1 MRTTTIN
8 NYTHVRLTQY
18 QITTIKNI
26 IHCVL
31 GDDKQTTIWLFG
43 SRVDLKQRGGDIDL
57 FIETNAEL
65 ENSVD
70 TACLIYAKII
80 MALGDQKID
89 VLLKDNK
96 TQECLIFE
104 TARRTGVIL

>member
-1 MRTTTIN
+1 MHDLS
-8 NYTHVRLTQY
+8 YTQVRLTQH
-18 QITTIKNI
+18 QINIIKNI

-31 GDDKQTTIWLFG
+31 GQDKQTTIWLFG

-57 FIETNAEL
+57 FIETDVDL
-65 ENSVD
+65 ENSVE

-96 TQECLIFE
+96 TEECAIFE